1 MPDYR
6 GIDEQGAGLVLMR
19 LFRPAVFIAL
29 SLLLISGSCAHRS
42 AGIDS
47 RELLQLQRA
56 FAIIA
61 PRKELRAFSRA
72 ARAGPDSQQAF
83 LNTFWEVRDPTPG
96 TTLNEFQERFEARYL
111 QGAEIF
117 VPARGGVIADERLSA
132 YIRFGEP
139 AFEDRYQ
146 MNAYEYYIGWVY
158 EPDPDVILAG
168 RDHPLLNRL
177 DYAATFSQ
185 NRNLEY
191 SLHPSSNYPWPR
203 ILPRLS
209 ESDINE
215 LDTILSDTQ
224 EDRFLR
230 AAAAWRLRAD
240 PDIKAFAALIK
251 SADTDDEYVSEVI
264 AGAFDPLT
272 PVELGINVP
281 SAVGEAGSRNRFRGF
296 LGDVR
301 VPTNEDSLT
310 LVGDVFTGED
320 QLSLVYDPGSALSPR
335 ATTELKLEAAMAD
348 SVLPS
353 RGWLSPEE
361 TRAIFTGALERARS
375 MLSEGNVL
383 QVHRLLD
390 PLLKTTY
397 LYNSEAFHLD
407 ALALMDSGSP
417 GGRALAQERVLQALR
432 LDPGNMRFRL
442 TLAMILSRRTLDVSA
457 DRILDDIIEEVPAAA
472 DAYALK
478 ARMRMETYW
487 ALGWRATGW
496 ATPVFE
502 EATDPDVAIA
512 KALDLLNRALVI
524 DPDNEPASWWLGTH
538 YILTRDWREV
548 IPIMTYMI
556 DNNVHRAEALLGRG
570 MAFQQL
576 KRPESAWSD
585 YLEAMALLSD
595 EMQFLS
601 DDPRWALPPS
611 EGGSMP
617 QSWSAMR
624 TSVGQSQSSETS
636 ITGEERDIFWRAKDP
651 LFSTPVNER
660 AMEQYRRFAYVTWRF
675 AVPNLGLRGWDT
687 HRGRVYL
694 RYGEPLLIDSQ
705 QENLREMMDPVL
717 NPDAVTEPLNDR
729 AMDRLYNPSEIWQYD
744 ELTFTFGGGM
754 TTGNLKLWPS
764 DTYYAIDS
772 IADFERLAEET
783 PESAKVEGGRRI
795 VEMETT
801 WYRFENAEGENEFV
815 PVIQL
820 PEFGLQGVRSL
831 VGGMQVPVHLMILDD
846 SWQTIESTSQDL
858 LLGRLGR
865 VSVQDWTGD
874 GILLASGSVAEG
886 AGYAAAE
893 IVPPGSAP
901 AFVSRDTLDAMPKSG
916 LRLSSLVAATN
927 VQDSERVVA
936 WPANSYFTRFGWAIL
951 PRPLAQFE
959 LNEPVYFYCEIYGL
973 TRDEIGATLYQ
984 IALTVTSRRERGVL
998 APIVDALGQL
1008 VGRTAREGSVTLM
1021 FDRGGIQTNTAERLR
1036 MVFPQDQRADSY
1048 LVTIE
1053 VIDQV
1058 SGERFERSI
1067 EVEIGR

>member
-1 MPDYR
+1 
-6 GIDEQGAGLVLMR
+6 MR
-19 LFRPAVFIAL
+19 LFRPAAFI
-29 SLLLISGSCAHRS
+29 SLGFLLISGSCAHRG

-47 RELLQLQRA
+47 RELLQLRLA

-61 PRKELRAFSRA
+61 PRGELRAFSRA
-72 ARAGPDSQQAF
+72 AKAGPDSQQAF
-83 LNTFWEVRDPTPG
+83 LNAFWEVRDPTPG
-96 TTLNEFQERFEARYL
+96 TAFNEYQERFEARYL
-111 QGAEIF
+111 HGAELF

-146 MNAYEYYIGWVY
+146 MNVYEYYIGWIY
-158 EPDPDVILAG
+158 EPDPDVVLAG

-177 DYAATFSQ
+177 DYAATFSR
-185 NRNLEY
+185 NRNLEH

-203 ILPRLS
+203 LLPLLT
-209 ESDINE
+209 ESDIHE
-215 LDTILSDTQ
+215 LDAILSDIQ
-224 EDRFLR
+224 QDRYLR

-240 PDIKAFAALIK
+240 PDIAAFAALIR
-251 SADTDDEYVSEVI
+251 SADTDDEYVREVI

-281 SAVGEAGSRNRFRGF
+281 SAAGEEGNRNRFRGF

-301 VPTNEDSLT
+301 VPTYEDSLS
-310 LVGDVFTGED
+310 LVGDVFTGENP
-320 QLSLVYDPGSALSPR
+320 LSLVYDPGSALSPQ
-335 ATTELKLEAAMAD
+335 ATTELRLEAGMAD
-348 SVLPS
+348 SVLPA
-353 RGWLSPEE
+353 RGWLSPDESA
-361 TRAIFTGALERARS
+361 AIYTGALERARS
-375 MLSEGNVL
+375 LLSEGNVL
-383 QVHRLLD
+383 QVHELLD

-397 LYNSEAFHLD
+397 LDNPEAFHLD

-417 GGRALAQERVLQALR
+417 GGRMLAQERVFQALR

-442 TLAMILSRRTLDVSA
+442 TLAMILSRRTLDVAA
-457 DRILDDIIEEVPAAA
+457 DRILDDIIEEVRAAA

-478 ARMRMETYW
+478 ARMRLETYW

-512 KALDLLNRALVI
+512 EVLDLLNRALVI
-524 DPDNEPASWWLGTH
+524 DPDNELATWWLGTH
-538 YILTRDWREV
+538 YILTGEWRDV
-548 IPIMTYMI
+548 VPIMTYMI
-556 DNNVHRAEALLGRG
+556 DNNVHSAEAYLGRG
-570 MAFQQL
+570 MAFQHL
-576 KRPESAWSD
+576 RRPELAWSD

-595 EMQFLS
+595 EMQFLA

-624 TSVGQSQSSETS
+624 TSRGRSQSTEMS
-636 ITGEERDIFWRAKDP
+636 ITGEERDIFWRSKDP

-675 AVPNLGLRGWDT
+675 AVPNLGLRGWET

-694 RYGEPLLIDSQ
+694 RYGEPLFIESQ
-705 QENLREMMDPVL
+705 QESLREMMDPVL
-717 NPDAVTEPLNDR
+717 DPDAVEEPLSDK
-729 AMDRLYNPSEIWQYD
+729 ATGRLYFPSEIWQYD

-764 DTYYAIDS
+764 DTHYAIDS

-801 WYRFENAEGENEFV
+801 WYRFESSAGESEFV

-820 PEFGLQGVRSL
+820 PEFGVHGIRPLVEGVQ
-831 VGGMQVPVHLMILDD
+831 MPVHFMILED
-846 SWQTIESTSQDL
+846 SWQTIKSSSQDL
-858 LLGRLGR
+858 RLGRLGR
-865 VSVQDWTGD
+865 VSARDWVGD
-874 GILLASGSVAEG
+874 GISLASGAVTEG
-886 AGYAAAE
+886 AEYAAVE

-901 AFVSRDTLDAMPKSG
+901 AFVSRDTLDGMPVSG

-927 VQDSERVVA
+927 VLDSERVVV
-936 WPANSYFTRFGWAIL
+936 WPANSYFTRFGQAIL
-951 PRPLAQFE
+951 PRPSVQFE
-959 LNEPVYFYCEIYGL
+959 LNEPIYFYYEIYGL
-973 TRDEIGATLYQ
+973 TRDEIRATRYQ
-984 IALTVTSRRERGVL
+984 IALTVTSQRERGLL

-1008 VGRTAREGSVTLM
+1008 VGRTAQEGSVTLL
-1021 FDRGGIQTNTAERLR
+1021 FDRGGIQTRTSERLR
-1036 MVFPQDQRADSY
+1036 MVFPQDRRADSY

-1067 EVEIGR
+1067 VVEIGR